1 MSKGIEKLREEYHNI
16 NSDLAKVLG
25 GSVSVEPIN
34 QDFLHWK
41 GCIPG
46 PKNSP
51 YSGGLFFFEIK
62 FDSNYPYSAPDIQ
75 MRTPIYHPNIAPR
88 SGHISIDL
96 LLNWNEWNDNH
107 NIYSLILAIFSLLAC
122 PNEHSAYPP
131 YKKDPEKAKEF
142 TYKYATQSQ
151 EIDWNNSWDKG
162 WNNN

>member
-1 MSKGIEKLREEYHNI
+1 
-16 NSDLAKVLG
+16 
-25 GSVSVEPIN
+25 
-34 QDFLHWK
+34 
-41 GCIPG
+41 
-46 PKNSP
+46 
-51 YSGGLFFFEIK
+51 
-62 FDSNYPYSAPDIQ
+62 